1 MDYFFAETLDHA
13 LQTARS
19 NTEQGKTAKFIA
31 GGTDLTVQIEDGLV
45 SPGMLIDLTEIDEL
59 RGIKKEKEGLRIG
72 ALTIIAELGD
82 SSNLPACLLQGARS
96 IGSPQ
101 IRNLGTIGGNIC
113 TASPC
118 GDTLAPILA
127 LLGILTLNPPGGE
140 RRAPSEDFFLGPKKT
155 ALREDE
161 ILTEIWIDNQALKRN
176 SAFRKIGKRNG
187 QAISQVNAA
196 VWLKKEP
203 DSGRISD
210 VRVSVGSVAPTPL
223 RLRKVEQAL
232 CGKIVNKKLI
242 EQAEGLVEMEI
253 SPISDVR
260 AGRDYRSTVTRS
272 LFRDALEESLG
283 A

>member
-13 LQTARS
+13 FQLIRS
-19 NTEQGKTAKFIA
+19 HTEQGETVKFIA
-31 GGTDLTVQIEDGLV
+31 GGTDLTVQIADGAV
-45 SPGMLIDLTEIDEL
+45 SPGLLIDLTEIDEL
-59 RGIKKEKEGLRIG
+59 RGIKKEKKGLRIG
-72 ALTIIAELGD
+72 ALTTIVELTG
-82 SSNLPACLLQGARS
+82 SSVLPACLLQGARS

-118 GDTLAPILA
+118 GDTLAPILV
-127 LLGILTLNPPGGE
+127 LLGIFILNSPEGE
-140 RRAPSEDFFLGPKKT
+140 RKVPSEDFFRGPKKT
-155 ALREDE
+155 VMREGE
-161 ILTEIWIDNQALKRN
+161 ILTEIRIDNQALEGN

-187 QAISQVNAA
+187 QVISQVNAA

-203 DSGRISD
+203 GSGRIND
-210 VRVSVGSVAPTPL
+210 IRVAVGSVAPTPL
-223 RLRKVEQAL
+223 RLRQVEQSL
-232 CGKIVNKKLI
+232 CRKIVDKKLL

-260 AGRDYRSTVTRS
+260 AGRDYRSTVTKA

-283 A
+283 R